1 MTITS
6 CLAFEILPPEY
17 GLCCASSIFYVIWFV
32 DYLATMLSVDIWIIC
47 RIYPYLVKTLEN
59 VRDNYELS
67 LLVKKNNLDWKNLIH
82 FEECVGIWKL
92 QKFFSVIKSS

>member
-47 RIYPYLVKTLEN
+47 RIYPFLVKTLEN

-67 LLVKKNNLDWKNLIH
+67 LLVKKQPWLK
-82 FEECVGIWKL
+82 
-92 QKFFSVIKSS
+92 KSYTFWRMCWHLKITKVFQCDKK